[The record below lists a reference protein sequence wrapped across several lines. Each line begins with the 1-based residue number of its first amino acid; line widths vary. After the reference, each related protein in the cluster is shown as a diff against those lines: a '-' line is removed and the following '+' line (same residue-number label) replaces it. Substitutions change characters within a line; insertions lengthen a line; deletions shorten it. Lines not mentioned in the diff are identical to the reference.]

1 MRLPYWSDD
10 SSTLYLGDAH
20 EVLSEMPDRSVDCLV
35 TSPPYYGLRDYCPGQ
50 YSQEPTPAEYVE
62 ALRTTFAEARRVLA
76 ADGTCWLNLGDVYA
90 ANSDGYAR
98 GTDYN
103 ERQPT
108 VRPRS
113 RLAVPPKNLLGM
125 PWRVAFA
132 LQQDGWI
139 LRNAIV
145 WHKPNAMPQSVL
157 DRLSTCYELIFLLVK
172 QRFYWFDLD
181 AVRQPYTGDRPLSHR
196 ARRSATKLTSIQTPW
211 PPPSTHSQTATD
223 GIRHGT
229 ALPPTGQTH
238 DPTHLNGR
246 NPGDVWTIST
256 RPYRGAHYAPFP
268 VDIPLRAIAAGCRPG
283 GTVLDPFS
291 GAATT
296 ALAAR
301 HLGRQFIGIELNAD
315 YCALAKARLL
325 SSCPDAGGEAR

>member
-1 MRLPYWSDD
+1 MRVPYWRDD
-10 SSTLYLGDAH
+10 HATLHLGDAC

-35 TSPPYYGLRDYCPGQ
+35 TSPPCYGLRDHCPDEYGQ
-50 YSQEPTPAEYVE
+50 ESTTDEYVDN
-62 ALRTTFAEARRVLA
+62 LRATFAEARRVLA
-76 ADGTCWLNLGDVYA
+76 NDGTCWLNLGDVYA

-98 GTDYN
+98 GDSYN
-103 ERQPT
+103 QRQPV

-145 WHKPNAMPQSVL
+145 WSKPNAMPQPVL
-157 DRLSTCYELIFLLVK
+157 DRLSTRYELIFLLVK

-181 AVRQPYTGDRPLSHR
+181 AIREQYTGNRSLSRR
-196 ARRSATKLTSIQTPW
+196 ARRGGMKPNAIQTPW
-211 PPPSTHSQTATD
+211 PPVATPESASPL
-223 GIRHGT
+223 HGT
-229 ALPPTGQTH
+229 GSRPNHRAIVAANP
-238 DPTHLNGR
+238 NGR

-256 RPYRGAHYAPFP
+256 RPYRGAHFAPFP
-268 VDIPLRAIAAGCRPG
+268 IDIPLRAIAAGCRPG

-301 HLGRQFIGIELNAD
+301 QLGRQFIGIELNAD

-325 SSCPDAGGEAR
+325 AAGAERGGEAE